1 VGVDVVRPPG
11 DRPVSTPIALSFPF
25 QLSRSGKLAT
35 TQSYEEVV
43 RAQVI
48 DALMTNR
55 GERVFRARYGCD
67 VQAAVFDPSDELMR
81 RDAGGQI
88 KARLEQLV
96 PRCIVRN
103 VTVEIPNTGPRGVI
117 NITILYRPSVYS
129 TDTTLTVPVASE
141 FLNRVTQSLREV
153 TSV

>member
-1 VGVDVVRPPG
+1 MTT
-11 DRPVSTPIALSFPF
+11 PVALTFPF
-25 QLSRSGKLAT
+25 HLNASGKPAV

-81 RDAGGQI
+81 RDAGSQL
-88 KARLEQLV
+88 KNRLEQLV
-96 PRCIVRN
+96 PRCIVRG
-103 VTVEIPNTGPRGVI
+103 VSVEIPTTGPRGYI
-117 NITILYRPSVYS
+117 IITIVYRPSVYS
-129 TDTTLTVPVASE
+129 TDTTLTVPVSSE
-141 FLNRVTQSLREV
+141 FMSRINQDLLEV
-153 TSV
+153 SS